1 LTDAKG
7 NPKGYILK
15 NQFAVLDMLQHNKWE
30 RPVYFAVTTGPDS
43 YMGLQEYFRL
53 EGLAY
58 RLVPIRYPENTNP
71 NVYGGVAL
79 DVMYANVMENWR
91 WGGMDNVEDGIYM
104 DENNR
109 RMVTNFRLQM
119 AHLGDVFMNEGDGE
133 RALDIFE
140 KVLSVMPEKNVP
152 LSRVLLS
159 IQSGLLE
166 LTMQDSSRGAI
177 VYDLSI
183 DRRARAKELG
193 IHLTRRL
200 FDMHADDLRYYH
212 SLDENRYNAVIQ
224 ERRMAK
230 QIADLMLQTASVFLP
245 DDSLTSQLQAEIEEL
260 EYMMAE
266 TERSF
271 IELGSFEF

>member
-1 LTDAKG
+1 
-7 NPKGYILK
+7 
-15 NQFAVLDMLQHNKWE
+15 
-30 RPVYFAVTTGPDS
+30 
-43 YMGLQEYFRL
+43 MGLQEYFRL

-58 RLVPIRYPENTNP
+58 RLVPIRYPQNTNP
-71 NVYGGVAL
+71 NIYGGVAI
-79 DVMYANVMENWR
+79 DVMYTNVMEKWH
-91 WGGMDNVEDGIYM
+91 WGGMDNIEDGIYM

-119 AHLGDVFMNEGDGE
+119 AHLGDVLMNEGDGE

-159 IQSGLLE
+159 VQSGLLE
-166 LTMQDSSRGAI
+166 LTIQDSSRGVV
-177 VYDLSI
+177 VYELPLE
-183 DRRARAKELG
+183 RRARAKELG

-200 FDMHADDLRYYH
+200 FDMNADNLRYYH
-212 SLDENRYNAVIQ
+212 SLDQGRYNAVKR

-230 QIADLMLQTASVFLP
+230 QIADLMVQTASIFLP
-245 DDSLTSQLQAEIEEL
+245 EDSLTSQLQAEMEEL